1 MKLTEKRLDGT
12 TIYEGRIITVIN
24 DKVELENGTVS
35 AREVVR
41 HPGGV
46 CVAALSD
53 DRCIYLVRQFRYP
66 YQEVVVELPAGKLDK
81 GNENPLEAGK
91 RELLEETG
99 IVADHYYDLGKLYP
113 SPGYCDEIIS
123 MYVATGLHFRQ
134 QLLDEGE
141 FLEVEKMPLAQA
153 VDLVL
158 KGEIKD
164 SKSQAAILKLSI
176 LLERG
181 IIE

>member
-1 MKLTEKRLDGT
+1 MYKRQ
-12 TIYEGRIITVIN
+12 
-24 DKVELENGTVS
+24 
-35 AREVVR
+35 
-41 HPGGV
+41 
-46 CVAALSD
+46 SD

-134 QLLDEGE
+134 QQLDEGE

-164 SKSQAAILKLSI
+164 SKSQAAILKLFI